1 VTRSETLDI
10 VAAHRG
16 DAALV
21 VGPGANSGLLYV
33 RCDSPASLYNM
44 DMAYSAPVGLGIA
57 LARPDR
63 KVLVVE
69 GEGSFFA
76 GSTVLSTIW
85 RMRPKNLLVLVT
97 DNGVWGTGDGREP
110 SATAYGV
117 DLSALALA
125 SGWEQKHV
133 HFCGQAAALSDELSL
148 AMRQEGPHFFV
159 CKNEAAADENLG
171 SGSKRPRPQR
181 HILDCAVLMRH
192 ALRGDDGSPKP
203 LPEASP
209 DGG

>member
-1 VTRSETLDI
+1 MNRSETLDI
-10 VAAHRG
+10 VAAHRS

-21 VGPGANSGLLYV
+21 VGPGANSGILYA

-85 RMRPKNLLVLVT
+85 WMRPKNLIVLVT
-97 DNGVWGTGDGREP
+97 DNGVWGTGDGSELT
-110 SATAYGV
+110 ATARGV
-117 DLSALALA
+117 DLAALALA
-125 SGWEQKHV
+125 SGWEQKQV
-133 HFCGQAAALSDELSL
+133 HLCGQAAALRAELSS
-148 AMRQEGPHFFV
+148 AMRQDGPHFFV
-159 CKNEAAADENLG
+159 CKNDAARDEYLG
-171 SGSKRPRPQR
+171 SGSNRPRPQR
-181 HILDCAVLMRH
+181 HILDCAVLMRR
-192 ALRGDDGSPKP
+192 ALGGEPRPK
-203 LPEASP
+203 LSTDASRNSA
-209 DGG
+209 